1 MNFVFSRSP
10 RGHIL
15 RCGMLAVLAAITAF
29 SVPTIQ
35 VSAQERLSPGGGSAV
50 AGATDPVLVV
60 TLSSINQLT
69 QDINY
74 ISGAVGQPQAGGIFA
89 MMAATFTQGIDTNQ
103 PIGIVVPLVDGAP
116 EPIALIPTPD
126 IKVVLKRLEAQ
137 TGPADELDD
146 GTLVLA
152 IGANTVFIRQTGSWA
167 VLARNRQVLDAAPAD
182 PSGLLSEDAAN
193 YDLALRLDMQQI
205 PADTRDA
212 LIAQLRQGFDQA
224 LSRQQGEQA
233 EATRKMAEGS
243 FEQIEQI
250 IGQTDDLAI
259 GIDIDSLGRQVGLEI
274 EFTALPGT
282 DLAKLYEGQKP
293 IASQFR
299 SVIRDD
305 AAAYFHGAASVGPE
319 TVEQARGSI
328 DQIMQMARQAISS
341 EDRLTPD
348 QQEDA
353 ANMVERIVDL
363 IVASYAEG
371 KFDAGAVL
379 NTSGGQLEFVFGAFV
394 KDGNEAAKIVQD
406 IADKVKNETD
416 APRFEFNRDTYNG
429 VTMHMIEADVPAS
442 EDEVQKIFG
451 EAVRVHIGT
460 GATTVYVALGDA
472 SVPALKRLIDTAA
485 TPQPAGDSLLSQ
497 LQVKL
502 LPIMQFAQG
511 IENNDVIS
519 AMIDA
524 LARAAD
530 GGKLSVQS
538 EVIDNGTIT
547 RVTLGDG
554 LLQAIGAASRQAQ
567 AAQMQQGQF

>member
-1 MNFVFSRSP
+1 MNSVFARP
-10 RGHIL
+10 RRGHFL
-15 RCGMLAVLAAITAF
+15 RRGMFAALAATAALL
-29 SVPTIQ
+29 VPASNL
-35 VSAQERLSPGGGSAV
+35 SAQERLQPGGGSAV

-116 EPIALIPTPD
+116 EPMALIPTPD
-126 IKVVLKRLEAQ
+126 IKVVLKRLENQ

-152 IGANTVFIRQTGSWA
+152 IGANTVFIRQVGSWA

-182 PSGLLSEDAAN
+182 PAALLSEDAAN
-193 YDLALRLDMQQI
+193 YDLAFRLDMQQI

-250 IGQTDDLAI
+250 ISQTDDLAI

-299 SVIRDD
+299 TVIRDD

-353 ANMVERIVDL
+353 ADMVERIVDL
-363 IVASYAEG
+363 IVDSYGEG

-379 NTSGGQLEFVFGAFV
+379 NTSGGQLEFVFGSFV

-416 APRFEFNRDTYNG
+416 APRFEFNRGTHNG

-451 EAVRVHIGT
+451 DAVRVHIGT
-460 GATTVYVALGDA
+460 GAKSVYVALGDN
-472 SVPALKRLIDTAA
+472 SVPALKRLIDAGA
-485 TPQPAGDSLLSQ
+485 TPQAAGDSLLSQ

-524 LARAAD
+524 LARAGD
-530 GGKLSVQS
+530 GGKLTIQS

-567 AAQMQQGQF
+567 AARMQQGQF

>member
-1 MNFVFSRSP
+1 
-10 RGHIL
+10 
-15 RCGMLAVLAAITAF
+15 MLAVLAAITAF